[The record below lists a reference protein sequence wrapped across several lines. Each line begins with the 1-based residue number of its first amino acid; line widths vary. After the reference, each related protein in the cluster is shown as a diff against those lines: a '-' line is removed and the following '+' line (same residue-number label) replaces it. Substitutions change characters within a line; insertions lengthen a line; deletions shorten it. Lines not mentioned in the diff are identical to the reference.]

1 MGGRPRI
8 HSVPTFISTITHCY
22 YLWQVETV
30 VNKTDREAQLQQVSG
45 LIAQQ
50 NLIIPKLEQEN
61 AELRVEQAEAI
72 RKKEDLDQKI
82 LHATR

>member
-1 MGGRPRI
+1 M
-8 HSVPTFISTITHCY
+8 
-22 YLWQVETV
+22 ETV
-30 VNKTDREAQLQQVSG
+30 VNKTDREAQSQQVSG

-50 NLIIPKLEQEN
+50 NLIIPQLEQEN
-61 AELRVEQAEAI
+61 AELRVEQAGAI

>member
-1 MGGRPRI
+1 M
-8 HSVPTFISTITHCY
+8 
-22 YLWQVETV
+22 
-30 VNKTDREAQLQQVSG
+30 NKTDREAQLQQVSG

-50 NLIIPKLEQEN
+50 NLIIPQLEQEN

>member
-1 MGGRPRI
+1 M
-8 HSVPTFISTITHCY
+8 
-22 YLWQVETV
+22 ETV
-30 VNKTDREAQLQQVSG
+30 VNKTDREAQSQQVSG

-50 NLIIPKLEQEN
+50 NLLIPQLEQEN
-61 AELRVEQAEAI
+61 AELRVEQAGAI

>member
-1 MGGRPRI
+1 M
-8 HSVPTFISTITHCY
+8 
-22 YLWQVETV
+22 ETV

-50 NLIIPKLEQEN
+50 NLIIPQLEQEN
-61 AELRVEQAEAI
+61 AELRVEQAGAI

>member
-1 MGGRPRI
+1 M
-8 HSVPTFISTITHCY
+8 
-22 YLWQVETV
+22 ETV